1 MKRLSAFIITVMAA
15 GLFLSACSD
24 KKDPQ
29 TAQAPV
35 FSVTPV
41 DIAYNPLDSS
51 FGDIYFQEPV
61 LLPFGAPIGNDQYW
75 TAFSYIT
82 VPGAPVRAVTEGVVD
97 TVIEN
102 PIYPNELEVRVVCL
116 PGSDY
121 VVVYDKI
128 LNMAISDADHLM
140 PGDTIGEAGNFADYA
155 RETSLRVFTGEGSS
169 LRYYCPLNYGDSAF
183 VARHQALLAEY
194 NRRGFQPQ
202 YDSLCLR
209 NFLTP

>member
-1 MKRLSAFIITVMAA
+1 MKRLSIAVILIIAT
-15 GLFLSACSD
+15 GIFLSACDD
-24 KKDPQ
+24 KKDPE

-41 DIAYNPLDSS
+41 DIAYNPSDSS
-51 FGDIYFQEPV
+51 FGDISFQAPV
-61 LLPFGAPIGNDQYW
+61 ILPFGALISDNQYS
-75 TAFSYIT
+75 TAISYIT

-102 PIYPNELEVRVVCL
+102 PIYPNEYEVRVVCL

-121 VVVYDKI
+121 IVVYDKI
-128 LNMAISDADHLM
+128 LNMVISDADHLM
-140 PGDTIGEAGNFADYA
+140 PGDTIGEAGNFSDFAE
-155 RETSLRVFTGEGSS
+155 ETSLRVFTGEGSNV
-169 LRYYCPLNYGDSAF
+169 RYYCPLNYGDSAF
-183 VARHQALLAEY
+183 VARHKALLAEY